1 MLSRELNEYS
11 LAGVCNVLLSRELN
25 EYSLVGV
32 SNVLLS
38 QELNEYS
45 LVWVSNVLFSREL
58 NEYSLAGV
66 SNVLLIGNSVKVVVH
81 TSIFETFAETCIIT
95 LLLAANTIRLSLTN
109 SLPRKDVY
117 TR

>member
-32 SNVLLS
+32 SNVLFS
-38 QELNEYS
+38 QELS
-45 LVWVSNVLFSREL
+45 K
-58 NEYSLAGV
+58 YSLAGV
-66 SNVLLIGNSVKVVVH
+66 SNVFLFIGNSVKVVVH
-81 TSIFETFAETCIIT
+81 SSIFETFAETYIIT